1 MDKYKSISREK
12 QDITKVSPLLA
23 AVAEIKSS
31 ASPILPTPYMLANSE
46 QKEDHSTV
54 TLLNTLQRLGYH
66 SIFDIIEVSK
76 QRFIKRHN
84 ESLSGH
90 AEAIFDK
97 AVSAANQLV
106 QSYRQ
111 RQLRDYD
118 SASLTEASHQARY
131 SFYSGDNTNEKEKL
145 PDYSNLFPE
154 PWDDFCQ
161 PDAIEALDSP
171 VNYLLDLYKFVQQ
184 IELDGSNNAVGLE
197 QRRADIPDLLLNS
210 DNLYKEIT
218 AISIVNDV
226 LSKSAREYIDQTGHA
241 EKPVNQVLGE
251 TRFPFTLPYSL
262 PSQQINKGLAEKET
276 ELGTIIQQVD
286 QQFPWH
292 ILTEKRD
299 QALLAYA
306 QLSQEQMTLL
316 TEKSP
321 FAQNFLSREQ
331 LIKSYFSAS
340 TTEVLPERDVAK
352 HAYIIH
358 ADANIT
364 GPTLLSDND
373 DKAYDEIV
381 ITCENKAKE
390 TIKIKLRGENVL
402 TYNRVKARMEP
413 FNNSSPFSRQL
424 KLTYVESDNSE
435 IGNLDNGPFF
445 GEMTVYAAIP
455 KESENSISVNIEGIN
470 FLTMTYRFAIAKQG
484 TAQSELLPEAEQFF
498 QDNYGVSADESVKLK
513 GILSFGQQTGSKVT
527 DLEHLFSSGDFRPLV
542 SPNVLFSNPIFD
554 SGQTSEH
561 FPAPYHYGGVY
572 INAGQLD
579 ALSIVRTDNGREIN
593 AVSDFRYDRM
603 NRFIRLQRWLALPYH
618 QLDLLI
624 ISAIKAEP
632 NNTDLTISN
641 NTLRALGLF
650 RHLSTQYKVLPE
662 TFAGWIY
669 QITPF
674 TISNNIPFFDQ
685 IFNQSKLFDQPLI
698 LDGKEFS
705 YKENQGEGAKTVKQL
720 CAGLAIS
727 LSTFQVIA
735 PIVEAALKL
744 SSGKLVRN
752 LDVVSSLYRL
762 VTIPRLFGFSAE
774 DGLILADILTGE
786 EGYLADI
793 PIFREK
799 DEQKDDIL
807 SVITQMEVLT
817 SWLAKT
823 KLTPIKLSLL
833 LAKTQLPVVPTSGML
848 SFYKG
853 ISDGLTDNVRL
864 QESDFNRQE
873 INNIDWWN
881 VLSDENGV
889 FDKENGLIKDIPLVW
904 GKTDEESLRKE
915 IEDIVK
921 EKGISPDNNQINI
934 VVQIILQAK
943 TAQESLL
950 SSAIA
955 GEYGVSRDIVPLQL
969 RWLGSSVYSVLKLVL
984 DNTPEKVEDIK
995 QEFLDLTYSLLVYTQ
1010 LINTLSVSNNL
1021 LLLRLTNP
1029 KWLGLSVEETT
1040 EISLSLD
1047 EIFLLNRYQDLL
1059 ENAKQNEDKIQE
1071 YFTFANSETSPKTR
1085 EEDDDNYKC
1094 AQLLAEIL
1102 DWDPDEI
1109 YLACKKGGLD
1119 KERAMTL
1126 SQIDWIRRLQQFSV
1140 KTNLS
1145 VEPLLG
1151 AGALDVNS
1159 DFEAFQ
1165 NIGEAVMAALKAQ
1178 GDDENV

>member
-12 QDITKVSPLLA
+12 QDITQVSPLLA
-23 AVAEIKSS
+23 AVAEVKSS
-31 ASPILPTPYMLANSE
+31 KLPSGYRLLNAVE
-46 QKEDHSTV
+46 KEDNSTI
-54 TLLNTLQRLGYH
+54 TLVNTLQRLGYR
-66 SIFDIIEVSK
+66 SIFDIAEVSK

-90 AEAIFDK
+90 AEVIFDK

-118 SASLTEASHQARY
+118 GALLTKASHQARY
-131 SFYSGDNTNEKEKL
+131 SSYSNNDVNDKEKL
-145 PDYSNLFPE
+145 PDYSSLFPE
-154 PWDDFCQ
+154 PWDNFCQ
-161 PDAIEALDSP
+161 PNAIESLDSP

-226 LSKSAREYIDQTGHA
+226 LSKSAREYIDQTGQA

-262 PSQQINKGLAEKET
+262 PSQQINKGLAEQET
-276 ELGTIIQQVD
+276 ELGTIIQQVN

-299 QALLAYA
+299 QALLAYT
-306 QLSQEQMTLL
+306 QLSKEQMTLL

-321 FAQNFLSREQ
+321 FSQNFLSREQ
-331 LIKSYFSAS
+331 LINSYFSTS

-358 ADANIT
+358 ADENVT
-364 GPTLLSDND
+364 GPTLLSDNV

-381 ITCENKAKE
+381 VTCENKAKE
-390 TIKIKLRGENVL
+390 TIKVKLRGENVL
-402 TYNRVKARMEP
+402 TYNRIKARMAP
-413 FNNSSPFSRQL
+413 FDNSSPFSRQL
-424 KLTYVESDNSE
+424 KLTYVESDNSD

-455 KESENSISVNIEGIN
+455 GENTNNSSVNIEGIN

-513 GILSFGQQTGSKVT
+513 EILSFGQQTGSKVT
-527 DLEHLFSSGDFRPLV
+527 DLEHLFNSGDFRPLV
-542 SPNVLFSNPIFD
+542 SPNVVFSNPIFD

-561 FPAPYHYGGVY
+561 FPAPYHYGGIY

-579 ALSIVRTDNGREIN
+579 ALSIVRTDTGREID

-618 QLDLLI
+618 QLDLLV
-624 ISAIKAEP
+624 ISAIKSEP
-632 NNTDLTISN
+632 NNTDLAISN
-641 NTLRALGLF
+641 NTLRSLGLF

-662 TFAGWIY
+662 AFAGWIY

-674 TISNNIPFFDQ
+674 AISNNIPFFDQ
-685 IFNQSKLFDQPLI
+685 LFNQSKLFDQPLI
-698 LDGKEFS
+698 LDGKEFN
-705 YKENQGEGAKTVKQL
+705 YTENQGDGAKTVKQL

-735 PIVEAALKL
+735 PIVESALKL

-752 LDVVSSLYRL
+752 LDVVSRLYRL

-774 DGLILADILTGE
+774 DGLILADILTDKSE
-786 EGYLADI
+786 YLANI
-793 PIFREK
+793 PALGE
-799 DEQKDDIL
+799 KDDIL
-807 SVITQMEVLT
+807 SIIAQMEVLT
-817 SWLAKT
+817 SWLTKT

-833 LAKTQLPVVPTSGML
+833 LGKTQLPVVPTSGML
-848 SFYKG
+848 TFYKG
-853 ISDGLTDNVRL
+853 ISEGLTDNVCL

-873 INNIDWWN
+873 INNIDWWT
-881 VLSDENGV
+881 VLSGENGV
-889 FDKENGLIKDIPLVW
+889 FDKENGLIKDIPLIW

-915 IEDIVK
+915 IEDIVTNT
-921 EKGISPDNNQINI
+921 SPDDNQINI

-969 RWLGSSVYSVLKLVL
+969 RWLGSSVYSVLKMVL

-995 QEFLDLTYSLLVYTQ
+995 TEFLDLTYSLLVYTQ
-1010 LINTLSVSNNL
+1010 LINALSIGNNL

-1029 KWLGLSVEETT
+1029 KWLGLNIDETT
-1040 EISLSLD
+1040 EIALSLD

-1059 ENAKQNEDKIQE
+1059 ENAKQNEDKVQE
-1071 YFTFANSETSPKTR
+1071 YFTFANSEILPKT
-1085 EEDDDNYKC
+1085 EEDDNNYKC

-1102 DWDPDEI
+1102 DWSPDEI
-1109 YLACKKGGLD
+1109 YLACDKGGLER
-1119 KERAMTL
+1119 KRAMTL

-1140 KTNLS
+1140 KTHLS

-1151 AGALDVNS
+1151 AAALDVNS

-1165 NIGEAVMAALKAQ
+1165 SIGEAVMAALKAQ

>member
-1 MDKYKSISREK
+1 MDKYKSISRDK
-12 QDITKVSPLLA
+12 QSITKVSPLLA
-23 AVAEIKSS
+23 AAAEVKPAAARI
-31 ASPILPTPYMLANSE
+31 SPTSYMLSNSE
-46 QKEDHSTV
+46 QNENNSTV
-54 TLLNTLQRLGYH
+54 TLVNTLQRLGYN
-66 SIFDIIEVSK
+66 SIFDIVEVSK

-84 ESLSGH
+84 QSLSGH
-90 AEAIFDK
+90 AEVIFDK
-97 AVSAANQLV
+97 AMSAANQLV

-118 SASLTEASHQARY
+118 GASLIKASHQAKY
-131 SFYSGDNTNEKEKL
+131 SSYISDNIDEEEKL
-145 PDYSNLFPE
+145 PDYSSLFPE

-161 PDAIEALDSP
+161 PNAIEALDSP

-241 EKPVNQVLGE
+241 DKPVNQVLGE

-299 QALLAYA
+299 QALLAYTE
-306 QLSQEQMTLL
+306 LSKEQMTLL

-321 FAQNFLSREQ
+321 FAQNLLSREQ
-331 LIKSYFSAS
+331 LINSYFSAS

-358 ADANIT
+358 ADENIT
-364 GPTLLSDND
+364 GPTLLSDNV

-390 TIKIKLRGENVL
+390 KINVKLRGENAL
-402 TYNRVKARMEP
+402 TYNRIKARMEP

-424 KLTYVESDNSE
+424 KLTYVESDNSD

-445 GEMTVYAAIP
+445 GEMTVYAAVP
-455 KESENSISVNIEGIN
+455 KEGTNNSSVNIEGIN

-484 TAQSELLPEAEQFF
+484 TSQSELLPEAEQFF

-513 GILSFGQQTGSKVT
+513 EILSFGQQTGSKVT

-542 SPNVLFSNPIFD
+542 SPNVVFSNPIFG

-579 ALSIVRTDNGREIN
+579 ALSIVRTDSGREID

-603 NRFIRLQRWLALPYH
+603 NRFIRLQRWLSLPYH
-618 QLDLLI
+618 QLDLLVT
-624 ISAIKAEP
+624 SAIKAEP
-632 NNTDLTISN
+632 NNSDLTISN

-685 IFNQSKLFDQPLI
+685 LFNQSKLFDQPLI
-698 LDGKEFS
+698 LDGKEFN
-705 YKENQGEGAKTVKQL
+705 YTENQGDGAKTVKQL

-735 PIVEAALKL
+735 PIVEKALKF
-744 SSGKLVRN
+744 SSGKLARN
-752 LDVVSSLYRL
+752 LDVVSRLYRL

-774 DGLILADILTGE
+774 DGLILSDILTDKSE
-786 EGYLADI
+786 YLANI
-793 PIFREK
+793 PALGEK
-799 DEQKDDIL
+799 NDTL
-807 SVITQMEVLT
+807 SVIAQMEVLT

-833 LAKTQLPVVPTSGML
+833 LGKTQLPVVPTSGML
-848 SFYKG
+848 TFYKG

-873 INNIDWWN
+873 INNIDWWT

-889 FDKENGLIKDIPLVW
+889 FDKDNGLVKDIPLVW

-921 EKGISPDNNQINI
+921 DKKINPDNNQINI

-969 RWLGSSVYSVLKLVL
+969 RWLGSGVYSVLKLVL
-984 DNTPEKVEDIK
+984 DNTPEKIEDIK
-995 QEFLDLTYSLLVYTQ
+995 KEFLDLTYSLLVYTQ
-1010 LINTLSVSNNL
+1010 LINALSISNNL

-1029 KWLGLSVEETT
+1029 KWLGLNLDETT

-1071 YFTFANSETSPKTR
+1071 YFTFANGEILPKT

-1102 DWDPDEI
+1102 DWDVDEI
-1109 YLACKKGGLD
+1109 YLACDKGGLER
-1119 KERAMTL
+1119 KRAMTL
-1126 SQIDWIRRLQQFSV
+1126 SQIDWIRRLQQFYV

-1159 DFEAFQ
+1159 SFDAFQ
-1165 NIGEAVMAALKAQ
+1165 SIGEAVMAALKAQ
-1178 GDDENV
+1178 GDDDNV

>member
-12 QDITKVSPLLA
+12 QDITKVSPLLT
-23 AVAEIKSS
+23 AVAEVKLPKSPS
-31 ASPILPTPYMLANSE
+31 SYMLLNSVQ
-46 QKEDHSTV
+46 QKNSATA
-54 TLLNTLQRLGYH
+54 TLVNTLQRLGYH
-66 SIFDIIEVSK
+66 SIFDIVEVSK

-90 AEAIFDK
+90 AEVIFDK

-111 RQLRDYD
+111 KQLRDYD
-118 SASLTEASHQARY
+118 GAILEKANHQARY
-131 SFYSGDNTNEKEKL
+131 FSYSNNNPEEKEKL

-154 PWDDFCQ
+154 PWDNFCQ
-161 PDAIEALDSP
+161 PNAIEALDSP

-197 QRRADIPDLLLNS
+197 KRRADIPELLLNS

-226 LSKSAREYIDQTGHA
+226 LSKSAREYIDQTGQA
-241 EKPVNQVLGE
+241 EKSVNQVLGE
-251 TRFPFTLPYSL
+251 TRFPFILPYNL
-262 PSQQINKGLAEKET
+262 PSQQINKGLTEKET

-292 ILTEKRD
+292 ISAEKCD
-299 QALLAYA
+299 QVLFAYT
-306 QLSQEQMTLL
+306 QLSKEQMTLL
-316 TEKSP
+316 AEKSP
-321 FAQNFLSREQ
+321 FVQNFLSREQ
-331 LIKSYFSAS
+331 LIKSYFSTS
-340 TTEVLPERDVAK
+340 TTEVFPERDISK
-352 HAYIIH
+352 HAYIIL
-358 ADANIT
+358 ADGNVT
-364 GPTLLSDND
+364 GPTSLSDNV

-390 TIKIKLRGENVL
+390 TIKIKLRGENIL
-402 TYNRVKARMEP
+402 TYHRVKARMEP
-413 FNNSSPFSRQL
+413 FNNASPFSRKL

-435 IGNLDNGPFF
+435 ISNLDNGPFF
-445 GEMTVYAAIP
+445 GEMTVYAAVP
-455 KESENSISVNIEGIN
+455 KENTNNTSVDIEGIN

-484 TAQSELLPEAEQFF
+484 TEQSKLLPEAEQFF
-498 QDNYGVSADESVKLK
+498 QDNYGISADDSVKLK
-513 GILSFGQQTGSKVT
+513 GVLSFGQQTGSKVT

-542 SPNVLFSNPIFD
+542 SPNVVFSNPIFD

-579 ALSIVRTDNGREIN
+579 ALSIVRMDNGREID

-624 ISAIKAEP
+624 VSAIKAETK
-632 NNTDLTISN
+632 NTDLTISN

-662 TFAGWIY
+662 VFAGWIY
-669 QITPF
+669 QVTPF
-674 TISNNIPFFDQ
+674 AVSNNIPFFDQ
-685 IFNQSKLFDQPLI
+685 LFNRSKLFDQPLI
-698 LDGKEFS
+698 LDGKEFN

-735 PIVEAALKL
+735 PVVENALKL
-744 SSGKLVRN
+744 PSGKLVRN
-752 LDVVSSLYRL
+752 LDVVSRLYRL
-762 VTIPRLFGFSAE
+762 VTIPRLFGYSAE
-774 DGLILADILTGE
+774 DGLILADILTDKNE
-786 EGYLADI
+786 YLAKI
-793 PIFREK
+793 PALGEK
-799 DEQKDDIL
+799 NDIL
-807 SVITQMEVLT
+807 SVIAQMEVLT
-817 SWLAKT
+817 SWLTKT

-833 LAKTQLPVVPTSGML
+833 LGKTQLPVVPTSGML
-848 SFYKG
+848 TFYKG

-864 QESDFNRQE
+864 QQSDFSRQE
-873 INNIDWWN
+873 INNIDWWGI
-881 VLSDENGV
+881 LSDENGV
-889 FDKENGLIKDIPLVW
+889 FDKDNGLIKDIPLIW
-904 GKTDEESLRKE
+904 GKTDEESLRKN
-915 IEDIVK
+915 IEDILN
-921 EKGISPDNNQINI
+921 EKNISPDNNQINI

-955 GEYGVSRDIVPLQL
+955 GEYGVSRDIVTLQL
-969 RWLGSSVYSVLKLVL
+969 RWLGSGVYSVLKLVL

-995 QEFLDLTYSLLVYTQ
+995 TDFLDLTYRLLVYTQ
-1010 LINTLSVSNNL
+1010 LISALSIGNNL
-1021 LLLRLTNP
+1021 LLLRLTSP
-1029 KWLGLSVEETT
+1029 RWLGLNIDETT
-1040 EISLSLD
+1040 KISLSLD

-1071 YFTFANSETSPKTR
+1071 YFTFANSETLSKT
-1085 EEDDDNYKC
+1085 EEDDTHYKC

-1109 YLACKKGGLD
+1109 YLACEKAGLEKK
-1119 KERAMTL
+1119 RAMTL
-1126 SQIDWIRRLQQFSV
+1126 SQIDWIRRLQQLSV

-1151 AGALDVNS
+1151 AGVLNVNS

-1165 NIGEAVMAALKAQ
+1165 SIGEAVMAALKAQ
-1178 GDDENV
+1178 GDNENV

>member
-31 ASPILPTPYMLANSE
+31 KSPSGYMLLNSVE
-46 QKEDHSTV
+46 KEDNSTI
-54 TLLNTLQRLGYH
+54 TLVNTLQRLGYH
-66 SIFDIIEVSK
+66 SIFDIVEVSK

-84 ESLSGH
+84 QSLSGH
-90 AEAIFDK
+90 AEVIFDK

-118 SASLTEASHQARY
+118 GASLTKASHQARY
-131 SFYSGDNTNEKEKL
+131 FSYSNNDADEKEKL

-154 PWDDFCQ
+154 PWDSFCQ
-161 PDAIEALDSP
+161 PNAIESLDSP

-226 LSKSAREYIDQTGHA
+226 LSKSAREYIDQTGQA

-276 ELGTIIQQVD
+276 ELGTVIQQVN

-299 QALLAYA
+299 QALLAYT
-306 QLSQEQMTLL
+306 QLSKEQMSLL

-331 LIKSYFSAS
+331 LINSYFSTS
-340 TTEVLPERDVAK
+340 TTEILPERDVAK

-358 ADANIT
+358 ADENIT
-364 GPTLLSDND
+364 GPTLLSDNV

-381 ITCENKAKE
+381 VTCENKAKE
-390 TIKIKLRGENVL
+390 TIKVKLRGENVL
-402 TYNRVKARMEP
+402 TYNRIKARMEP
-413 FNNSSPFSRQL
+413 FDNSSPFSRQL
-424 KLTYVESDNSE
+424 KLTYVESDNSD

-455 KESENSISVNIEGIN
+455 KESTNNTTVNIEGIN

-484 TAQSELLPEAEQFF
+484 TAQSELLPEAEKFF
-498 QDNYGVSADESVKLK
+498 QDNYGVSADERVKLTE
-513 GILSFGQQTGSKVT
+513 ILSFGQQTGSKVT

-542 SPNVLFSNPIFD
+542 SPNVVFSNPIFD

-561 FPAPYHYGGVY
+561 FPAPYHYGGIY
-572 INAGQLD
+572 INVGQLD
-579 ALSIVRTDNGREIN
+579 ALSIVRTDSGREID

-618 QLDLLI
+618 QLDLLV
-624 ISAIKAEP
+624 ISAIKAET
-632 NNTDLTISN
+632 NNTDLAISN

-674 TISNNIPFFDQ
+674 AISNNIPFFDQ
-685 IFNQSKLFDQPLI
+685 LFNQSKLFDQPLI
-698 LDGKEFS
+698 LDGKEFN
-705 YKENQGEGAKTVKQL
+705 YTENQGDGAKTVKQL

-735 PIVEAALKL
+735 PIVEKALKL

-752 LDVVSSLYRL
+752 LDVVSRLYRL

-774 DGLILADILTGE
+774 DGLILVDILTDKSE
-786 EGYLADI
+786 YLANI
-793 PIFREK
+793 PALGE
-799 DEQKDDIL
+799 KDDIL
-807 SVITQMEVLT
+807 SIIAQMEVLT
-817 SWLAKT
+817 SWLTKT

-833 LAKTQLPVVPTSGML
+833 LGKTQLPVVPTSGML
-848 SFYKG
+848 TFYKG

-864 QESDFNRQE
+864 QVSDFNRQE
-873 INNIDWWN
+873 INGTDWWTI
-881 VLSDENGV
+881 LSDENGV
-889 FDKENGLIKDIPLVW
+889 FDRDNGLIKDIPLVW
-904 GKTDEESLRKE
+904 GKTDEESLRKK
-915 IEDIVK
+915 IEDIVANK
-921 EKGISPDNNQINI
+921 IPDDNQINI

-969 RWLGSSVYSVLKLVL
+969 RWLGSSVYSVLKMVL
-984 DNTPEKVEDIK
+984 DNTSEKVEDIK
-995 QEFLDLTYSLLVYTQ
+995 KEFLDLTYSLLIYTQ
-1010 LINTLSVSNNL
+1010 LINALSIGNNL

-1029 KWLGLSVEETT
+1029 KWLGLTIDETT

-1059 ENAKQNEDKIQE
+1059 ENATQNEDKVQE
-1071 YFTFANSETSPKTR
+1071 YFTFANSEILPKT
-1085 EEDDDNYKC
+1085 EEDDNNYKC

-1102 DWDPDEI
+1102 DWGPDEI
-1109 YLACKKGGLD
+1109 YLACDKGGLER
-1119 KERAMTL
+1119 KRAMTL

-1165 NIGEAVMAALKAQ
+1165 SIGEAVMAALKAQ
-1178 GDDENV
+1178 GDNENV

>member
-1 MDKYKSISREK
+1 MDKYKSISRDK
-12 QDITKVSPLLA
+12 QSITKVSPLLA
-23 AVAEIKSS
+23 AAAEIKPS
-31 ASPILPTPYMLANSE
+31 AAPILPTSYMLSNSE
-46 QKEDHSTV
+46 QKEDNSTV
-54 TLLNTLQRLGYH
+54 TLVNTLQRLGYN

-90 AEAIFDK
+90 AEVIFDK
-97 AVSAANQLV
+97 AASAANQLV

-118 SASLTEASHQARY
+118 GASLKKASHQARY
-131 SFYSGDNTNEKEKL
+131 STYISDNTDDKEKL

-161 PDAIEALDSP
+161 PNAIEALDSP

-241 EKPVNQVLGE
+241 DKPVNQVLGE

-299 QALLAYA
+299 QALLAYT

-331 LIKSYFSAS
+331 LINSYFSAS
-340 TTEVLPERDVAK
+340 TTEVLPEHDVAK

-358 ADANIT
+358 ADENIT
-364 GPTLLSDND
+364 GPTLLSDNV

-390 TIKIKLRGENVL
+390 TIKVKLRGENVL

-424 KLTYVESDNSE
+424 KLTYVESDNSD

-445 GEMTVYAAIP
+445 GEMTVYAAVP
-455 KESENSISVNIEGIN
+455 KENTNNSSVNIEGIN

-484 TAQSELLPEAEQFF
+484 TSQSELLPEAEQFF
-498 QDNYGVSADESVKLK
+498 QDNYGVSADDSVKLK
-513 GILSFGQQTGSKVT
+513 EVLSFGQQTGSKVT
-527 DLEHLFSSGDFRPLV
+527 DLEHLFNSGDFRPLV
-542 SPNVLFSNPIFD
+542 SPNVVFSNPIFS

-579 ALSIVRTDNGREIN
+579 ALSIVRTDSGREID

-603 NRFIRLQRWLALPYH
+603 NRFIRLQRWLGLPYH
-618 QLDLLI
+618 QLDLLVT
-624 ISAIKAEP
+624 SAIKAES
-632 NNTDLTISN
+632 NNTDLAISN

-674 TISNNIPFFDQ
+674 AISNNIPFFDQ
-685 IFNQSKLFDQPLI
+685 LFNQSKLFDQPLI
-698 LDGKEFS
+698 LDGKEFN
-705 YKENQGEGAKTVKQL
+705 YTENQGDGAKTVKQL

-735 PIVEAALKL
+735 PIVEKALKF
-744 SSGKLVRN
+744 SSGKLARN
-752 LDVVSSLYRL
+752 LDVMSRLYRL

-774 DGLILADILTGE
+774 DGLILADILTDKSE
-786 EGYLADI
+786 YLANI
-793 PIFREK
+793 PALGDK
-799 DEQKDDIL
+799 NDIL
-807 SVITQMEVLT
+807 STIAQMEVLT

-833 LAKTQLPVVPTSGML
+833 LGKTQLPVVPTSGML
-848 SFYKG
+848 TFYKG

-873 INNIDWWN
+873 INNIDWWT
-881 VLSDENGV
+881 VLSDEHGV
-889 FDKENGLIKDIPLVW
+889 FDKDNGLVKDIPLIW

-921 EKGISPDNNQINI
+921 EKEINPDNNQINI

-969 RWLGSSVYSVLKLVL
+969 RWLGSSVYLVLKMVL
-984 DNTPEKVEDIK
+984 ENTPEKVEDIK
-995 QEFLDLTYSLLVYTQ
+995 KEFLDLTYSLLVYTQ
-1010 LINTLSVSNNL
+1010 LINALSISNNL

-1029 KWLGLSVEETT
+1029 KWLGLNLDETT

-1071 YFTFANSETSPKTR
+1071 YFTFANSEIVPKT

-1109 YLACKKGGLD
+1109 YLACEKEGLER
-1119 KERAMTL
+1119 KRAMTL

-1159 DFEAFQ
+1159 SFEAFQ

>member
-12 QDITKVSPLLA
+12 QDITQVSPLLA
-23 AVAEIKSS
+23 AVAEVKSS
-31 ASPILPTPYMLANSE
+31 KLPSGYRLLNAVE
-46 QKEDHSTV
+46 KEDNSTI
-54 TLLNTLQRLGYH
+54 TLVNTLQRLGYR
-66 SIFDIIEVSK
+66 SIFDIAEVSK

-90 AEAIFDK
+90 AEVIFDK

-118 SASLTEASHQARY
+118 GALLTKASHQARY
-131 SFYSGDNTNEKEKL
+131 SSYSNNDVNDKEKL
-145 PDYSNLFPE
+145 PDYSSLFPE
-154 PWDDFCQ
+154 PWDSFCQ
-161 PDAIEALDSP
+161 PNAIESLDSP

-226 LSKSAREYIDQTGHA
+226 LSKSAREYIDQTGQA

-262 PSQQINKGLAEKET
+262 PSQQINKGLAEQET
-276 ELGTIIQQVD
+276 ELGTIIQQVN

-299 QALLAYA
+299 QALFAYT
-306 QLSQEQMTLL
+306 QLSKEQMTLL

-331 LIKSYFSAS
+331 LINSYFSTS
-340 TTEVLPERDVAK
+340 TTEVLPEHDVAK

-358 ADANIT
+358 ADENVT
-364 GPTLLSDND
+364 GPTLLSDNV

-381 ITCENKAKE
+381 VTCENKAKE
-390 TIKIKLRGENVL
+390 TIKVKLRGENVL
-402 TYNRVKARMEP
+402 TYNRIKARMEP
-413 FNNSSPFSRQL
+413 FDNSSPFSRQL
-424 KLTYVESDNSE
+424 KLTYVESDNSD

-455 KESENSISVNIEGIN
+455 RENTNNSSVNIEGIN

-513 GILSFGQQTGSKVT
+513 EILSFGQQTGSKVT
-527 DLEHLFSSGDFRPLV
+527 DLEHLFNSGDFRPLV
-542 SPNVLFSNPIFD
+542 SPNVVFSNPIFD

-561 FPAPYHYGGVY
+561 FPAPYHYGGIY

-579 ALSIVRTDNGREIN
+579 ALSIVRTDSGREID

-618 QLDLLI
+618 QLDLLV
-624 ISAIKAEP
+624 ISAIKAES
-632 NNTDLTISN
+632 NNTDLAITN
-641 NTLRALGLF
+641 NTLRSLGLF

-662 TFAGWIY
+662 AFAGWIY

-674 TISNNIPFFDQ
+674 AISNNIPFFDQ
-685 IFNQSKLFDQPLI
+685 LFNQSKLFDQPLI
-698 LDGKEFS
+698 LDGKEFN
-705 YKENQGEGAKTVKQL
+705 YTENQGDGAKTVKQL

-735 PIVEAALKL
+735 PIVENALKL

-752 LDVVSSLYRL
+752 LDVVSRLYRL

-774 DGLILADILTGE
+774 DGLILADILTDKSE
-786 EGYLADI
+786 YLANI
-793 PIFREK
+793 PALGE
-799 DEQKDDIL
+799 KDDIL
-807 SVITQMEVLT
+807 SIIAQMEVLT
-817 SWLAKT
+817 SWLTKT

-833 LAKTQLPVVPTSGML
+833 LGKTQLPVVPTSGML
-848 SFYKG
+848 TFYKG
-853 ISDGLTDNVRL
+853 ISEGLTDNVCL

-873 INNIDWWN
+873 INNIDWWT
-881 VLSDENGV
+881 VLSGENGI
-889 FDKENGLIKDIPLVW
+889 FDKENGLIKDIPLIW

-915 IEDIVK
+915 IEDIVTN
-921 EKGISPDNNQINI
+921 ISPDDNQINI

-969 RWLGSSVYSVLKLVL
+969 RWLGSSVYSVLKMVL

-995 QEFLDLTYSLLVYTQ
+995 TEFLDLTYSLLVYTQ
-1010 LINTLSVSNNL
+1010 LINALSIGNNL

-1029 KWLGLSVEETT
+1029 KWLGLNIDETT
-1040 EISLSLD
+1040 EIALSLD

-1059 ENAKQNEDKIQE
+1059 ENAKQNEDKVQE
-1071 YFTFANSETSPKTR
+1071 YFTFANSEILPKT
-1085 EEDDDNYKC
+1085 EEDDNNYKC

-1102 DWDPDEI
+1102 DWSPDEI
-1109 YLACKKGGLD
+1109 YLACDKGGL
-1119 KERAMTL
+1119 ERKRAITL

-1140 KTNLS
+1140 KTHLS

-1151 AGALDVNS
+1151 AAALDVNS

-1165 NIGEAVMAALKAQ
+1165 SIGEAVMAALKAQ

>member
-12 QDITKVSPLLA
+12 QDITKVSPLLS
-23 AVAEIKSS
+23 AVAEIKSP
-31 ASPILPTPYMLANSE
+31 ASSILPMSYMLSSSVQNEDNS
-46 QKEDHSTV
+46 TI
-54 TLLNTLQRLGYH
+54 TLLNTLQHLGYH
-66 SIFDIIEVSK
+66 SIFDIIDVSK

-84 ESLSGH
+84 ESLLGH
-90 AEAIFDK
+90 AEVIFDK

-106 QSYRQ
+106 QNYRQ

-118 SASLTEASHQARY
+118 GATLRKASHQARY
-131 SFYSGDNTNEKEKL
+131 FSYSNDNADEKEKL

-154 PWDDFCQ
+154 PWDNFCQ
-161 PDAIEALDSP
+161 PDAIESLDSP
-171 VNYLLDLYKFVQQ
+171 VNYLLDLYKFVKQ
-184 IELDGSNNAVGLE
+184 IELDGANNAVGLE
-197 QRRADIPDLLLNS
+197 QRRADIPDLLLDS

-218 AISIVNDV
+218 AISVVNDV

-241 EKPVNQVLGE
+241 DKPVNQVLGE
-251 TRFPFTLPYSL
+251 TRFPFILPYSL
-262 PSQQINKGLAEKET
+262 PSQQINKGLAEKEI

-299 QALLAYA
+299 QALFAYS

-321 FAQNFLSREQ
+321 FSQNFLSREQ
-331 LIKSYFSAS
+331 LIKRYFSTS
-340 TTEVLPERDVAK
+340 TTEVLPERDISK
-352 HAYIIH
+352 HAYIILSGE
-358 ADANIT
+358 NIT
-364 GPTLLSDND
+364 GPTLLSDNV

-381 ITCENKAKE
+381 ITCKNKVKE
-390 TIKIKLRGENVL
+390 TIKVKLRGENIL

-413 FNNSSPFSRQL
+413 FDNSSPFSRQL
-424 KLTYVESDNSE
+424 TLTYVESDNSE

-445 GEMTVYAAIP
+445 GEMTVYAAVP
-455 KESENSISVNIEGIN
+455 KESTNNTSVNIEGIN

-484 TAQSELLPEAEQFF
+484 TEQSELLPEAEKFF
-498 QDNYGVSADESVKLK
+498 QDNYGLSADDRVKLTE
-513 GILSFGQQTGSKVT
+513 ILSFGQQTGSKVT

-542 SPNVLFSNPIFD
+542 SPSVVFSNPIFN

-572 INAGQLD
+572 INSGQLE
-579 ALSIVRTDNGREIN
+579 ALSIVRTDSGRQIS

-618 QLDLLI
+618 QLDLLVT
-624 ISAIKAEP
+624 SAIKAEP
-632 NNTDLTISN
+632 KNMELAISN

-650 RHLSTQYKVLPE
+650 QHLSTQYKVLPE
-662 TFAGWIY
+662 AFAGWIY

-674 TISNNIPFFDQ
+674 SISNNIPFFDQ
-685 IFNQSKLFDQPLI
+685 LFNQSKLFDQPLI
-698 LDGKEFS
+698 LDGKVFS
-705 YKENQGEGAKTVKQL
+705 YTENQGDGAKTVKQL

-727 LSTFQVIA
+727 VSTFQVIA
-735 PIVEAALKL
+735 PIVENALKL
-744 SSGKLVRN
+744 DSGKLVRN
-752 LDVVSSLYRL
+752 LDVVSRLYRL

-774 DGLILADILTGE
+774 DGLILADILTDKR
-786 EGYLADI
+786 GYLANI
-793 PIFREK
+793 PALGE
-799 DEQKDDIL
+799 KDDIL
-807 SVITQMEVLT
+807 SIIAQMEVLT
-817 SWLAKT
+817 SWLVKT

-833 LAKTQLPVVPTSGML
+833 LGKTQLPLVPTSGML
-848 SFYKG
+848 TFYKG
-853 ISDGLTDNVRL
+853 ISDGLTDNVCL
-864 QESDFNRQE
+864 KKSDFNRQE
-873 INNIDWWN
+873 INDIDWWAT
-881 VLSDENGV
+881 LSDKEGV
-889 FDKENGLIKDIPLVW
+889 FDGDNGLVKDIPLIW
-904 GKTDEESLRKE
+904 GKTDEESLRKK

-921 EKGISPDNNQINI
+921 EKKINPDNNQINI
-934 VVQIILQAK
+934 VLQIILQAK

-950 SSAIA
+950 SSAVA
-955 GEYGVSRDIVPLQL
+955 GEYGVSKDIVPLQL

-995 QEFLDLTYSLLVYTQ
+995 KEFLDLTYSLLIYTQ
-1010 LINTLSVSNNL
+1010 LINALSISNNL

-1029 KWLGLSVEETT
+1029 KWLGLSADETT
-1040 EISLSLD
+1040 KISLSLD

-1059 ENAKQNEDKIQE
+1059 ENAKQNEDKVQE
-1071 YFTFANSETSPKTR
+1071 YFTFANNETLPQAE
-1085 EEDDDNYKC
+1085 EEDNNYKC

-1109 YLACKKGGLD
+1109 YLACEKGGLE
-1119 KERAMTL
+1119 KTRVMTL
-1126 SQIDWIRRLQQFSV
+1126 SQIDWIRRLQQLSV

-1159 DFEAFQ
+1159 GFEAFQ
-1165 NIGEAVMAALKAQ
+1165 SMGEAVMAALKAQ
-1178 GDDENV
+1178 GDDEHV

>member
-12 QDITKVSPLLA
+12 QDITQVSPLLA
-23 AVAEIKSS
+23 AVAEVKSS
-31 ASPILPTPYMLANSE
+31 KLPSGYRLLNAVE
-46 QKEDHSTV
+46 KEDNSTI
-54 TLLNTLQRLGYH
+54 TLVNTLQRLGYR
-66 SIFDIIEVSK
+66 SIFDIAEVSK

-90 AEAIFDK
+90 AEVIFDK

-118 SASLTEASHQARY
+118 GALLTKASHQARY
-131 SFYSGDNTNEKEKL
+131 SSYSNNDVNDKEKL
-145 PDYSNLFPE
+145 PDYSSLFPE
-154 PWDDFCQ
+154 PWDNFCQ
-161 PDAIEALDSP
+161 PNAIESLDSP

-226 LSKSAREYIDQTGHA
+226 LSKSAREYIDQTGQA

-262 PSQQINKGLAEKET
+262 PSQQINKGLAEQET
-276 ELGTIIQQVD
+276 ELGTIIQQVN

-299 QALLAYA
+299 QALLAYT
-306 QLSQEQMTLL
+306 QLSKEQMTLL

-321 FAQNFLSREQ
+321 FSQNFLSREQ
-331 LIKSYFSAS
+331 LINSYFSTS

-358 ADANIT
+358 ADENVT
-364 GPTLLSDND
+364 GPTLLSDNV

-381 ITCENKAKE
+381 VTCENKAKE
-390 TIKIKLRGENVL
+390 TIKVKLRGENVL
-402 TYNRVKARMEP
+402 TYNRIKARMAP
-413 FNNSSPFSRQL
+413 FDNSSPFSRQL
-424 KLTYVESDNSE
+424 KLTYVESDNSD

-455 KESENSISVNIEGIN
+455 RENINNSSVNIEGIN

-513 GILSFGQQTGSKVT
+513 EILSFGQQTGSKVT
-527 DLEHLFSSGDFRPLV
+527 DLEHLFNSGDFRPLV
-542 SPNVLFSNPIFD
+542 SPNVVFSNPIFD

-561 FPAPYHYGGVY
+561 FPAPYHYGGIY

-579 ALSIVRTDNGREIN
+579 ALSIVRTDTGREID

-618 QLDLLI
+618 QLDLLV
-624 ISAIKAEP
+624 ISAIKAES
-632 NNTDLTISN
+632 NNTDLAISN
-641 NTLRALGLF
+641 NTLRSLGLF

-662 TFAGWIY
+662 AFAGWIY

-674 TISNNIPFFDQ
+674 AISNNIPFFDQ
-685 IFNQSKLFDQPLI
+685 LFNQSKLFDQPLI
-698 LDGKEFS
+698 LDGKEFN
-705 YKENQGEGAKTVKQL
+705 YTENQGDGAKTVKQL

-735 PIVEAALKL
+735 PIVESALKL

-752 LDVVSSLYRL
+752 LDVVSRLYRL

-774 DGLILADILTGE
+774 DGLILADILIDKSE
-786 EGYLADI
+786 YLANI
-793 PIFREK
+793 PALGE
-799 DEQKDDIL
+799 KDDIL
-807 SVITQMEVLT
+807 SIIAQMEVLT
-817 SWLAKT
+817 SWLTKT

-833 LAKTQLPVVPTSGML
+833 LGKTQLPVVPTSGML
-848 SFYKG
+848 TFYKG
-853 ISDGLTDNVRL
+853 ISEGLTDNVCL

-873 INNIDWWN
+873 INNIDWWT
-881 VLSDENGV
+881 VLSGENGV
-889 FDKENGLIKDIPLVW
+889 FDKENGLIKDIPLIW
-904 GKTDEESLRKE
+904 GKTDEESLRKV
-915 IEDIVK
+915 IEDIVTNT
-921 EKGISPDNNQINI
+921 SPDDNQINI

-969 RWLGSSVYSVLKLVL
+969 RWLGSSVYSVLKMVL

-995 QEFLDLTYSLLVYTQ
+995 TEFLDLTYSLLVYTQ
-1010 LINTLSVSNNL
+1010 LINALSIGNNL

-1029 KWLGLSVEETT
+1029 KWLGLNIDETT
-1040 EISLSLD
+1040 EIALSLD

-1059 ENAKQNEDKIQE
+1059 ENAKQNEDKVQE
-1071 YFTFANSETSPKTR
+1071 YFTFANSEILPKT
-1085 EEDDDNYKC
+1085 EEDDNNYKC

-1102 DWDPDEI
+1102 DWSPDEI
-1109 YLACKKGGLD
+1109 YLACDKGGLER
-1119 KERAMTL
+1119 KRAMTL

-1140 KTNLS
+1140 KTHLS

-1151 AGALDVNS
+1151 AAALDVNS

-1165 NIGEAVMAALKAQ
+1165 SIGEAVMAALKAQ

>member
-12 QDITKVSPLLA
+12 QDVTKVSPLLS

-31 ASPILPTPYMLANSE
+31 ASPILTKNYMLSDSE
-46 QKEDHSTV
+46 QKEDNSTV
-54 TLLNTLQRLGYH
+54 TLVNTLQRLGYH
-66 SIFDIIEVSK
+66 SIFDIVEVSR

-90 AEAIFDK
+90 AEVIFDK

-118 SASLTEASHQARY
+118 GTTLRKTNHQARY
-131 SFYSGDNTNEKEKL
+131 FSYSNSDPDEKEKL

-154 PWDDFCQ
+154 PWDNFCQ
-161 PDAIEALDSP
+161 PNAIESLDSP

-210 DNLYKEIT
+210 DNLYKEVT

-226 LSKSAREYIDQTGHA
+226 LSKSAREYIDQTGQA
-241 EKPVNQVLGE
+241 DKPVNQVLGE
-251 TRFPFTLPYSL
+251 TRFPFTLPYNL
-262 PSQQINKGLAEKET
+262 PSQQINKGLSEKET
-276 ELGTIIQQVD
+276 ELGTVIQQAD

-299 QALLAYA
+299 QALLAYT
-306 QLSQEQMTLL
+306 QLSKEQIALL
-316 TEKSP
+316 KEESP

-331 LIKSYFSAS
+331 LIKGYFSAS
-340 TTEVLPERDVAK
+340 TTEVLPERDISK

-358 ADANIT
+358 ADENIT
-364 GPTLLSDND
+364 GPTLLSDNV

-381 ITCENKAKE
+381 ITCENKNKE

-413 FNNSSPFSRQL
+413 FDNSSPFSRQL

-445 GEMTVYAAIP
+445 GEMTVYAAVP
-455 KESENSISVNIEGIN
+455 KESENNSLVNIEGIH
-470 FLTMTYRFAIAKQG
+470 FLTMTYRFAIAKQD
-484 TAQSELLPEAEQFF
+484 TEQSELLPEAEKFF
-498 QDNYGVSADESVKLK
+498 QDNYGLSADDSVKLK
-513 GILSFGQQTGSKVT
+513 QILSFGQQTGSKVT
-527 DLEHLFSSGDFRPLV
+527 DLERLFNSGDFRPLV
-542 SPNVLFSNPIFD
+542 SSNVIFSNLIFD

-579 ALSIVRTDNGREIN
+579 ALSIVKTGSGREID

-618 QLDLLI
+618 QLDLLVT
-624 ISAIKAEP
+624 SAIKAEP

-650 RHLSTQYKVLPE
+650 RHLSTQYNVLPE

-674 TISNNIPFFDQ
+674 AISNNIPFFDQ
-685 IFNQSKLFDQPLI
+685 LFNQSKLFDQPLI
-698 LDGKEFS
+698 LDGKEFN
-705 YKENQGEGAKTVKQL
+705 YTENQGDGAKTVKQL

-735 PIVEAALKL
+735 PIVQNTLKL
-744 SSGKLVRN
+744 SAGKLVCN
-752 LDVVSSLYRL
+752 LDVVSRLYRL

-774 DGLILADILTGE
+774 DGLILAGILTDKSE
-786 EGYLADI
+786 YLANI
-793 PIFREK
+793 PALGE
-799 DEQKDDIL
+799 KDDIL
-807 SVITQMEVLT
+807 NIIAQMEVLT
-817 SWLAKT
+817 SWLVKT

-833 LAKTQLPVVPTSGML
+833 LGKTQLPVVPTNGML
-848 SFYKG
+848 TFYKG

-873 INNIDWWN
+873 INGTDWWAI
-881 VLSDENGV
+881 LSDENGV
-889 FDKENGLIKDIPLVW
+889 FDKSNGLIKDIPLIW
-904 GKTDEESLRKE
+904 GKTDEESLRKK

-921 EKGISPDNNQINI
+921 EKKATPDNNQINI
-934 VVQIILQAK
+934 VLQITLQAK

-950 SSAIA
+950 SSAVA
-955 GEYGVSRDIVPLQL
+955 GEYGVLRDIVPLQL
-969 RWLGSSVYSVLKLVL
+969 RWLGSSIYSVLKMVL

-995 QEFLDLTYSLLVYTQ
+995 KEFLDLTYSLLVYTQ
-1010 LINTLSVSNNL
+1010 LINALSISNNL

-1029 KWLGLSVEETT
+1029 KWLGLSIDETT

-1071 YFTFANSETSPKTR
+1071 YFTFANSEILPKR
-1085 EEDDDNYKC
+1085 EEDDNNYKC

-1109 YLACKKGGLD
+1109 YLACDKGGLE
-1119 KERAMTL
+1119 KKRAMTL

-1165 NIGEAVMAALKAQ
+1165 SIGEAVMAALKAQ